1 MTNKNLFKQFPEKS
15 EFFQTSDGSVFF
27 NKTDAKNW
35 AKELKDGVVNV
46 ITKNDSEET
55 KEAKKGVKS
64 DGTPNKEELMAYYNS
79 LTGKTLPKNIGL
91 AKLQERIAEAEEMVK
106 NSEADKLTND
116 SENEDLTNENEENNE
131 TKD

>member
-1 MTNKNLFKQFPEKS
+1 MTNKNLFKQFPGKS

-91 AKLQERIAEAEEMVK
+91 AKLQERIAEAEEMA
-106 NSEADKLTND
+106 ED
-116 SENEDLTNENEENNE
+116 SESEDLTNENEENNE
-131 TKD
+131 TEN

>member
-64 DGTPNKEELMAYYNS
+64 EGTPNKEELMAYYNS

-91 AKLQERIAEAEEMVK
+91 AKLQERIAEAEEMA
-106 NSEADKLTND
+106 ED
-116 SENEDLTNENEENNE
+116 SESEDLTNENEENNE